1 MRFVN
6 IINVTTDDFSKPNN
20 LKSQI
25 DFVYDN
31 KNYNCKCS
39 QFDNFVFNVY
49 NKNKNLVL
57 CSNYNLNGEN
67 IVMNKK

>member
-1 MRFVN
+1 MY
-6 IINVTTDDFSKPNN
+6 IKNVAVDNFSTPNN
-20 LKSQI
+20 FKAQI

-49 NKNKNLVL
+49 NKNKNLGL
-57 CSNYNLNGEN
+57 CSNYNLNGRN
-67 IVMNKK
+67 TVMNKK